1 MRSSEVGQGER
12 CRPSREGPTTG
23 GPETLSGQDA
33 NEPRGE
39 QDHYVGARGIRVSS
53 PLASGCRACRTSP
66 AGRWKVC
73 GLAATAVGS
82 GSFPRR
88 AEGKPPAAGWCW
100 PARILDSVQLP
111 SGHRTRATKTHGQG
125 QATKGPEV
133 QTGPWASPLLPL
145 PTSEAGLE
153 LQRVLCNAQMASALR
168 LPGAGRQGPW
178 RRVCADPPRLTP
190 TPPPPWGA
198 ISAGWP
204 RGGVRCEPQHLGCNR
219 TRALGAQWTL
229 RPRPDGGQRPLGR
242 SVTGG
247 GSWAGSRMWSMR
259 LGEGAGAG
267 VIVLVL
273 SPTYCAWPCV

>member
-23 GPETLSGQDA
+23 GSEPLSRQDA

-39 QDHYVGARGIRVSS
+39 QDHYVGARGIRISS

-168 LPGAGRQGPW
+168 LPGAGRLGPW
-178 RRVCADPPRLTP
+178 RRARRPSPPHPHPTAAVGRHQCRLAEGRREMRTPAPRL
-190 TPPPPWGA
+190 
-198 ISAGWP
+198 
-204 RGGVRCEPQHLGCNR
+204 Q
-219 TRALGAQWTL
+219 
-229 RPRPDGGQRPLGR
+229 
-242 SVTGG
+242 
-247 GSWAGSRMWSMR
+247 
-259 LGEGAGAG
+259 
-267 VIVLVL
+267 
-273 SPTYCAWPCV
+273 